1 MNALTGKRRLP
12 LLAAVGLVV
21 AFLLIC
27 SRLSGGLELTVSPV
41 KGGPALLV
49 VPLQPGER
57 FTLHYYHS
65 VENSP
70 IWEEHSLDAEGR
82 IFVEEERYVKFGA
95 GMGRM
100 PGVGRMVRRGDYEVI
115 ENMQMPTG
123 NFVLRIGS
131 PGVDHTVIWRGR
143 RTNLSAVAP
152 HVAVQF
158 AARPVSLLYR
168 WWRQLLPHAATPR

>member
-168 WWRQLLPHAATPR
+168 WWRQLWPHAATPK